1 MKTLAAFLLLACLI
15 AGEVNGQDRSSRAR
29 CFCVD
34 KGLNMVLMK
43 NLEKVEIFP
52 PSPSCNKHEI
62 VVTLK
67 NGAGQKCLNPESK
80 FTQNVVLKAIG
91 KRMQQSVPHSTTTD
105 TVKSSM
111 TSATSAPTA
120 FK

>member
-15 AGEVNGQDRSSRAR
+15 AGKVNGQDNTSRGR
-29 CFCVD
+29 CFCAD
-34 KGLNMVLMK
+34 KGINMVLMK
-43 NLEKVEIFP
+43 NIEKVEIFP
-52 PSPSCNKHEI
+52 PSPSCNKNEI

-67 NGAGQKCLNPESK
+67 NRAGQKCLNPESK

-91 KRMQQSVPHSTTTD
+91 KRMQQSVPHSTTTG
-105 TVKSSM
+105 TVESSM